1 MRSVARSAAPDFFA
15 ALRAAYS
22 RWDELDGAE
31 RNRIRS
37 ALVRDF
43 GVVCAYCQCPCVARP
58 ESDDDP
64 NAETV
69 DHFRPRH
76 LFPAQWLDWL
86 NLVYCC
92 RHCNQA
98 KGGKWPGHN
107 DAVINAVLT
116 ANDARYQPVSEY
128 VNPSVVAGQRPAND
142 YFEFDPTTGE
152 MRPAERL
159 DRSEWS
165 MARRTIADLD
175 LNDSNLAANDDRHL
189 WNRRLEHQYLL
200 IDRLNSLDDFD
211 IKVTIMLEFML
222 PDKPFSSFITAYVL
236 ERFPI
241 FREFFR

>member
-43 GVVCAYCQCPCVARP
+43 GVVCAYCQCPCAARP

-86 NLVYCC
+86 NLVYCG
-92 RHCNQA
+92 RLTTILSLTLLPA
-98 KGGKWPGHN
+98 KC
-107 DAVINAVLT
+107 
-116 ANDARYQPVSEY
+116 ARQ
-128 VNPSVVAGQRPAND
+128 
-142 YFEFDPTTGE
+142 
-152 MRPAERL
+152 
-159 DRSEWS
+159 
-165 MARRTIADLD
+165 
-175 LNDSNLAANDDRHL
+175 SNLTGRNGLWPAA
-189 WNRRLEHQYLL
+189 Q
-200 IDRLNSLDDFD
+200 
-211 IKVTIMLEFML
+211 L
-222 PDKPFSSFITAYVL
+222 PTWI
-236 ERFPI
+236 
-241 FREFFR
+241 